1 MDLRRK
7 LTNNKNLYEGYIPYQ
22 DNHRDTYYTE
32 FVKQFAPA
40 YPKED
45 NILRILTNE
54 DFIVNNDSFYI
65 VFLGDSVT
73 TKYANCFKF
82 HFVQNFLVNWDEY
95 KKYIYLINPKETR
108 HLSVSSVSA
117 EEIYANDFDLG
128 LVPREILFSDIQ
140 FIQLKPH
147 EKGYRNGYF
156 RDIISSHIQK
166 RGNMKLITVILFCGT
181 EEEYNSNSYDSDISM
196 VNILNK
202 IDLCGKNSNHSKD
215 TPKKSSSRNMVK
227 SQAVMDC
234 WGNYK

>member
-95 KKYIYLINPKETR
+95 KNINLAAADVDGNGKVNNLDKVILTR
-108 HLSVSSVSA
+108 HLA
-117 EEIYANDFDLG
+117 NWDEYAVLPYVG
-128 LVPREILFSDIQ
+128 
-140 FIQLKPH
+140 
-147 EKGYRNGYF
+147 
-156 RDIISSHIQK
+156 
-166 RGNMKLITVILFCGT
+166 
-181 EEEYNSNSYDSDISM
+181 
-196 VNILNK
+196 
-202 IDLCGKNSNHSKD
+202 
-215 TPKKSSSRNMVK
+215 
-227 SQAVMDC
+227 
-234 WGNYK
+234 